1 MELDEWFVD
10 PNRRL
15 EPDQPSRHVDEPFF
29 VLSKFRLNLLVL
41 RSMNL
46 RTFHP
51 H

>member
-1 MELDEWFVD
+1 MERYQWFVD

-15 EPDQPSRHVDEPFF
+15 EPDQPSRHVDELVF
-29 VLSKFRLNLLVL
+29 VPSKFRLNLFVL

-46 RTFHP
+46 RTFHT